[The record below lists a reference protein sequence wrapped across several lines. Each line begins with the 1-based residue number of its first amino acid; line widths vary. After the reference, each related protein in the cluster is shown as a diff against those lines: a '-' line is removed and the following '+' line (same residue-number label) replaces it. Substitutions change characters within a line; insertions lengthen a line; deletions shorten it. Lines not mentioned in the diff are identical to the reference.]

1 MRARASISF
10 GLAVATVLTCVTP
23 AQANGRFPRAM
34 RLQEL
39 PDDQL
44 AIYGTYGLLVSRNA
58 GANWFHVCESATG
71 PFNGEAAIL
80 EGLSG
85 GRLLL
90 GTDADLKRSE
100 DQACGWSPVLTPGA
114 SGLLIDVS
122 RSVSSNDLYVVLNNL
137 DPETGLYVTLQRS
150 GDEADTFEPLAELPW
165 ELIERAF
172 TVDVAPS
179 DPDRIYVSGVNPD
192 GVGVVLRLSDQGQT
206 AEASE
211 LPLTSAS
218 AAPYIAAVHPSDPD
232 TLFVRTDELVLV
244 DNTTTAK
251 DRLLV
256 SRDGGETWTH
266 LIERHAK
273 LLGFALSPDGET
285 VLAGY
290 GDPILFSFSV
300 DRDDVGI
307 YRFSLDMLG
316 DVGDAGA
323 SFEKIHD
330 QNTTCLR
337 WTSDTLYACSI
348 QQEVGTELGIAPSS
362 AGYAASTLDLTP
374 VLDLSKVLP
383 LQCADDSSVAQCIDD
398 IIYGWPAACAKLGA
412 ECDLN
417 DPGSD
422 ARRHA
427 PPDTSSDGCHMGQR
441 ASSFGSTWAFVGVIL
456 GLLGS
461 FVGRRWRKS

>member
-1 MRARASISF
+1 M
-10 GLAVATVLTCVTP
+10 P

-34 RLQEL
+34 RLLES
-39 PDDQL
+39 PDDTTQL

-58 GANWFHVCESATG
+58 GQDWFHVCEAATG

-80 EGLSG
+80 EALSG

-100 DQACGWSPVLTPGA
+100 DQSCGWSPVLTPGA
-114 SGLLIDVS
+114 NGLLVDVS
-122 RSVSSNDLYVVLNNL
+122 RSVVSDDLYAVLNNL
-137 DPETGLYVTLQRS
+137 DSETGLYVTLQRS
-150 GDEADTFEPLAELPW
+150 SDEADTFEPFAELPQ

-206 AEASE
+206 AESFE

-218 AAPYIAAVHPSDPD
+218 AAPYIAAVHPSDSD
-232 TLFVRTDELVLV
+232 TLFVRTDELILV

-256 SRDGGETWTH
+256 SRDGGETWTQ

-300 DRDDVGI
+300 DRDEVGI

-316 DVGDAGA
+316 DVSDAGA
-323 SFEKIHD
+323 PFEKIHD

-337 WTSDTLYACSI
+337 WTEDTLYACST
-348 QQEVGTELGIAPSS
+348 QQEVGSELGVAPSS
-362 AGYAASTLDLTP
+362 AGHSASALELTP
-374 VLDLSKVLP
+374 LLDLSAVLP
-383 LQCADDSSVAQCIDD
+383 LQCAEDSSVALCIDD

-412 ECDLN
+412 NCDL
-417 DPGSD
+417 DGSD

-427 PPDTSSDGCHMGQR
+427 PPEDTSSDGCSIGVR
-441 ASSFGSTWAFVGVIL
+441 AASLGSAWVFLAVIG
-456 GLLGS
+456 GLLGRLL
-461 FVGRRWRKS
+461 GRRLARRRA